1 MMINKR
7 TAQEI
12 LTYSVSSGIYI
23 YYNLQY
29 MTIIYPPAG
38 KLKLKIKECRL
49 EREGKKT
56 KVALLKSTV
65 FL

>member
-1 MMINKR
+1 MVNKR
-7 TAQEI
+7 TTQEI
-12 LTYSVSSGIYI
+12 LTYIQFLQVYI

-49 EREGKKT
+49 EREGRKT